1 MQQQCVRILKPRKP
15 GTVLNTMAVVSQPSP
30 YRRQLLKTAMMLSR
44 ENIDGVLFLSEDFL
58 TQSEVTQIS
67 SGVDLM
73 RCLERHGK
81 LSPWNLS
88 YLFYCL
94 KEVGREDLAAS
105 LTEFHLQP
113 PLQFTPPS
121 FSVPRQM
128 LGMKLGILHSK
139 HSGYAEQMRILNH
152 LTQNTSDLGG
162 SMVSIVQGMI
172 ASNYPSPNTTDI
184 RKILGD
190 AVSNIAKMLNAAAM
204 SSSHLATRSYSLA
217 SVYLLE
223 VEANYKKLQNTVEG
237 TKCSFPCC
245 RMNMPTGAAAKACS
259 FLADFF
265 SELLGKQDI
274 VEESMKLSKTLSC
287 IEVLAP
293 MPGYWLNTLQ
303 WLFAAIEG
311 VISSSYDLQAS
322 EADLKSVVS
331 KLAHVAHQDDAVT
344 AILNG
349 TNILKNPNPHPVTEL
364 QGAWHCP
371 VILCAVPLLDILGS
385 KSSSQR
391 EDWQTMKYNWA
402 LQSRTLVSGATHY
415 MSCIIKGLSTALDHF
430 REKIL
435 AMEVPLGVQG
445 IIREIFNF

>member
-1 MQQQCVRILKPRKP
+1 
-15 GTVLNTMAVVSQPSP
+15 MALVSQPSP
-30 YRRQLLKTAMMLSR
+30 YRRLLLKTAMMLSR
-44 ENIDGVLFLSEDFL
+44 ENIDGILFLSEDIL

-73 RCLERHGK
+73 RCLEQHGK

-94 KEVGREDLAAS
+94 KEVGREDLASS

-121 FSVPRQM
+121 FSVPRQL
-128 LGMKLGILHSK
+128 LGMKLRILHSK
-139 HSGYAEQMRILNH
+139 HSGYAEQMRILSH

-172 ASNYPSPNTTDI
+172 ASNYPSTGI
-184 RKILGD
+184 HKILGD
-190 AVSNIAKMLNAAAM
+190 AVSNISKMLIAAAM
-204 SSSHLATRSYSLA
+204 SSSHLATRNYSLA

-223 VEANYKKLQNTVEG
+223 VEANYKKLQNTVED
-237 TKCSFPCC
+237 TQWSFPCC
-245 RMNMPTGAAAKACS
+245 RMNMPTGAAAKACT

-303 WLFAAIEG
+303 WLFAAIEN

-331 KLAHVAHQDDAVT
+331 KLAHVAHQDDVVT

-349 TNILKNPNPHPVTEL
+349 TNILKNPNAHPVTEL

-371 VILCAVPLLDILGS
+371 VILCAVPLLDVLGS
-385 KSSSQR
+385 KSSSQK

-415 MSCIIKGLSTALDHF
+415 MSYIIKGLSTALDHF

-435 AMEVPLGVQG
+435 AMEVPLGIQE

>member
-1 MQQQCVRILKPRKP
+1 M
-15 GTVLNTMAVVSQPSP
+15 
-30 YRRQLLKTAMMLSR
+30 
-44 ENIDGVLFLSEDFL
+44 
-58 TQSEVTQIS
+58 
-67 SGVDLM
+67 
-73 RCLERHGK
+73 
-81 LSPWNLS
+81 
-88 YLFYCL
+88 
-94 KEVGREDLAAS
+94 GREDLAVS

-121 FSVPRQM
+121 FSVPRQL
-128 LGMKLGILHSK
+128 LGMKLRILHSK
-139 HSGYAEQMRILNH
+139 HSGYAEQMRILSH

-172 ASNYPSPNTTDI
+172 ASNCPSPNTTDI
-184 RKILGD
+184 HKILGD
-190 AVSNIAKMLNAAAM
+190 AVSNISKMLNAAAM
-204 SSSHLATRSYSLA
+204 SSSHLATRNYSLA

-223 VEANYKKLQNTVEG
+223 VEASYKKLQTTVES

-274 VEESMKLSKTLSC
+274 VEESMKLSKTLGC
-287 IEVLAP
+287 IKVLAP

-303 WLFAAIEG
+303 WLFVAIEG

-322 EADLKSVVS
+322 EADLKSVIS
-331 KLAHVAHQDDAVT
+331 KLAHVAHQDDVVT

-349 TNILKNPNPHPVTEL
+349 TNILKNPNAHPVTEL

-385 KSSSQR
+385 KSSSQK

-402 LQSRTLVSGATHY
+402 LQSRTLASGAAHY
-415 MSCIIKGLSTALDHF
+415 MSCIMKGLSTALDHF
-430 REKIL
+430 QEKIL
-435 AMEVPLGVQG
+435 AMEVPLGVQE